1 MICFNK
7 ITVNEY
13 TGFTVHENTL
23 TKGLTFFALALHFS
37 SSWKR
42 WTVESIFKRFYL
54 ISGFVAGSSISRC
67 SSLWLFFTAWLST
80 REVVRVTFRSWL
92 VLFVLPDYG
101 SSEPCS
107 WSPLDC
113 FMWCGTRKPY
123 TMSPTTPSKW
133 KVKVDQYTSKWSYV
147 KRPGNGIFFFI
158 RPFLSFFLALGPIVS
173 HPLPKSLSLPPSPCL
188 SFYNL
193 ALPVIINLNNEQ

>member
-1 MICFNK
+1 MIDFNK

-13 TGFTVHENTL
+13 TGFTVHEDFNER
-23 TKGLTFFALALHFS
+23 FDIFALALRFS
-37 SSWKR
+37 SSGKR
-42 WTVESIFKRFYL
+42 WTIESIFKRFYL

-80 REVVRVTFRSWL
+80 REMVRVTFRSWL

-113 FMWCGTRKPY
+113 FMWCGTRKSY

-133 KVKVDQYTSKWSYV
+133 KVKVDQYTSEWSYV

-158 RPFLSFFLALGPIVS
+158 IRPFLSFW
-173 HPLPKSLSLPPSPCL
+173 LS
-188 SFYNL
+188 
-193 ALPVIINLNNEQ
+193 AR

>member
-1 MICFNK
+1 MIYFNK

-13 TGFTVHENTL
+13 TGFTVHEDFNER
-23 TKGLTFFALALHFS
+23 FDIFALALRFS

-80 REVVRVTFRSWL
+80 REMVRVTFRSWL

-113 FMWCGTRKPY
+113 FMWCGTRKSY

-147 KRPGNGIFFFI
+147 KRPGNGTFFFI
-158 RPFLSFFLALGPIVS
+158 FAPFFLSGSRPDSFPPPSQV
-173 HPLPKSLSLPPSPCL
+173 SLSLPPSPCL

-193 ALPVIINLNNEQ
+193 ALPIIINLNNGQ